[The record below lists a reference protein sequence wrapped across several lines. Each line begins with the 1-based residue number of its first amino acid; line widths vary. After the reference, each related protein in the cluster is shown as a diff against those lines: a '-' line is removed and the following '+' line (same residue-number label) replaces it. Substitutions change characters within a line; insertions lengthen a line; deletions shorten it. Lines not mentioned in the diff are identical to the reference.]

1 MNEQTNS
8 PTGFEAD
15 YRLLRLKENADWTT
29 TRTHYRK
36 LVHIWHPDKYA
47 DRPLELDNAQK
58 KFIALTKSY
67 NNLKEFHSRHSRLPF
82 EDARTNKVRPDA
94 TLNVA
99 PQSGSK
105 KSNVDQN
112 DLEWGTL
119 SRDESK
125 IDARLIKK
133 SPLAKILWSFVA
145 IAVVVGT
152 ILLFFILDRKA
163 NQEIMARGRQ
173 ALKEAPQSEFTPT
186 PSEIRRSESKGT
198 FIRIPD

>member
-8 PTGFEAD
+8 PTSFEAD

-36 LVHIWHPDKYA
+36 LVHKWHPDKYS
-47 DRPLELDNAQK
+47 DRPLELDNAQN

-67 NNLKEFHSRHSRLPF
+67 NNLKEFYSRHSRLPF
-82 EDARTNKVRPDA
+82 EPTKTDNVRPDA

-99 PQSGSK
+99 PQSASK
-105 KSNVDQN
+105 KSDIDPNNLD
-112 DLEWGTL
+112 WGTL

-125 IDARLIKK
+125 IDARLVKK
-133 SPLAKILWSFVA
+133 SPVAKILWSL
-145 IAVVVGT
+145 IAVAVVLGT
-152 ILLFFILDRKA
+152 IVLFFILDQKA
-163 NQEIMARGRQ
+163 SQENMARGRQ
-173 ALKEAPQSEFTPT
+173 ALKEAPESEFTPT